1 MELKRRLVGTR
12 TGQLAQEMRK
22 WLSLRRVAF
31 SNPEK
36 ASAIANSIIADRL
49 VTRLC
54 RPGATFLDI
63 GGHIGAISSAVQ
75 AFDPSVRILVVEA
88 EPGKA
93 QALRDRFPAFQVHDV
108 AVSDTPG
115 TAEFYVNPE
124 RSGYNSLAANDH
136 GRLEVIR
143 VAVRTLDDL
152 FPGETVDVI
161 KIDIEGAELGALRGG
176 AGLIRRSR
184 PTMMFESAG
193 TGSNSLGFSP
203 DRLWTWLDENGFLVF
218 SPDRVA
224 HDAPPLTL
232 PAFLDAHEYPQR
244 TINFFAVATERRIE
258 IRDRARQIL
267 GVG

>member
-1 MELKRRLVGTR
+1 MPGHPAPAAPLRACSTAFPAGTAVFGSTPGTSAVCSAPIPVARGIDRVDWMELKRRLVGTR

-93 QALRDRFPAFQVHDV
+93 QAL
-108 AVSDTPG
+108 
-115 TAEFYVNPE
+115 
-124 RSGYNSLAANDH
+124 SGESYARALDYIRADENIW
-136 GRLEVIR
+136 EVILTGGDPLMLSAR
-143 VAVRTLDDL
+143 R
-152 FPGETVDVI
+152 
-161 KIDIEGAELGALRGG
+161 LRQVMKR
-176 AGLIRRSR
+176 AK
-184 PTMMFESAG
+184 AA
-193 TGSNSLGFSP
+193 SP
-203 DRLWTWLDENGFLVF
+203 
-218 SPDRVA
+218 
-224 HDAPPLTL
+224 
-232 PAFLDAHEYPQR
+232 
-244 TINFFAVATERRIE
+244 
-258 IRDRARQIL
+258 RAR
-267 GVG
+267 